1 MKLFLFSL
9 IFLATTISL
18 IGCIGLQ
25 NQPGISIATISP
37 AAIQDNN
44 NASANITITLIV
56 NDGKISTT
64 RIIESQRGISA
75 LEAFQRVAQIGY
87 KKYPFGSYVYSVGG
101 LKENTDNSG
110 KYWQYYVDG
119 RIVMVAVDN
128 YKLNSDAELEFRFE
142 KQNPAIK

>member
-1 MKLFLFSL
+1 M
-9 IFLATTISL
+9 
-18 IGCIGLQ
+18 Q